1 MSADV
6 RTAPAQTRPDPTR
19 VSRLR
24 ANRPKLMRVGL
35 ATLSVLLGIAI
46 WDLASRNYTAFFLP
60 SPMLVWRGA
69 LDLLEDGTLWASI
82 SASSSR
88 ILVGWALGVVVGVP
102 VGLLMGCIPWLRQM
116 LDPYIQ
122 FFRFVPPIAFVTL
135 AIIWLGPGEASKI
148 ALIFYTTVF
157 LVALNTLAGVL
168 GVDELRLRAARALGA
183 SPTRTLV
190 SVVLPSTVPYV
201 VTGARLAM
209 GNSFLTIVSAEI
221 VAAESGLGSLI
232 WTARNYAKTEWVFV
246 GIIALGVLGYLFD
259 WILRIVARSTL
270 RRYGVTF

>member
-1 MSADV
+1 MTVDV
-6 RTAPAQTRPDPTR
+6 RTDPAPTPVAPRRPARRASARPRLTRI
-19 VSRLR
+19 
-24 ANRPKLMRVGL
+24 GL
-35 ATLSVLLGIAI
+35 SLLSVALGIVV
-46 WDLASRNYTAFFLP
+46 WDLVSRNYTAFFLP
-60 SPMLVWRGA
+60 SPMLTWQGA
-69 LDLLEDGTLWASI
+69 VDLIRDGTLWDSI
-82 SASSSR
+82 SASSTR
-88 ILVGWALGVVVGVP
+88 ILTGWALGVVIGVP
-102 VGLLMGCIPWLRQM
+102 VGLLMGCIPWLRLM

-157 LVALNTLAGVL
+157 IVALNTLAGVL
-168 GVDELRLRAARALGA
+168 AVDDLRLRAARALGA
-183 SPTRTLV
+183 SPLRTLV
-190 SVVLPSTVPYV
+190 SVVLPSTVPHV

-221 VAAESGLGSLI
+221 VAAQSGLGSLI

-246 GIIALGVLGYLFD
+246 GILALGLLGYLFD
-259 WILRIVARSTL
+259 WILRTVARGSL